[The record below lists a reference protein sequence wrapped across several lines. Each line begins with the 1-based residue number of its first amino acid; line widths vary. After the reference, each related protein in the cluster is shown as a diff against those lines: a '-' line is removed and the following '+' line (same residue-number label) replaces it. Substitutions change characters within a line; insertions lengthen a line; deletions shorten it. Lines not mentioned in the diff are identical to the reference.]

1 MVAPLD
7 GIRVLEVANWVAAPS
22 CAALMADMG
31 ADVVKVEP
39 PGGDALRGIVEQPPV
54 ESFAGNLTFELDNR
68 GKRSLTVDMERPGG
82 AELVRRLARD
92 VDIFITNLTQPR
104 AERFGLTFDSLREVS
119 PYVVYSV
126 FSGYGTSG
134 PDAARRG
141 FDFTSFWAHSGI
153 QSVIGE
159 PPSAPP
165 LCRRSQG
172 DHTSALNLL
181 AATLAALRLRDATG
195 EAQRCEV
202 ALQRTGMWTIAGDV
216 QRALVTG
223 EQPPRH
229 DRARPS
235 NPIFN
240 SYATSDGRWLM
251 LAMAQTDRYWSR
263 FCEMLERSDWIERY
277 PDFTSLLEGGLDLAP
292 EIERRFGEH
301 DIAYWGARLD
311 EFDMTWAPV
320 AELPEV
326 VKSPQLRHIGA
337 FTAVDH
343 PGIEGFETISA
354 PFQIDGADM
363 HVRGRAP
370 DPGEHSHEVLRDF
383 GLTAEEIADLAAA
396 RVLG

>member
-263 FCEMLERSDWIERY
+263 FCEMLERPDWNERY
-277 PDFTSLLEGGLDLAP
+277 PDFTSLLEGALDLAP